1 MYGLEVKEIEIIIDL
16 NGLMERHLII
26 RIEEFM
32 KQIVMIMII
41 LQ

>member
-1 MYGLEVKEIEIIIDL
+1 MYGLEAKEIEIIIDL
-16 NGLMERHLII
+16 NGSMERHLII